1 MSRRS
6 RKKAHPVDRGE
17 NQPVVSGQ
25 AVQGGVE
32 FGVIDQGLD
41 GDGGELDDAG
51 PQGGKA
57 GRAVAGLFAGAGDHH
72 GAAEQGPF
80 FKPVEFVAQ
89 PNHLA
94 HHDDRGI
101 GEALAPGGV
110 GQVGQGGG
118 QGTLV
123 IGGAPV
129 HQGGRGVGLQTG
141 VDEVAGDIGQ
151 VFHAHDE
158 DEGGSAAGQGLPVV
172 HRTRFGGVFVPG
184 DQGHG

>member
-1 MSRRS
+1 M
-6 RKKAHPVDRGE
+6 VG
-17 NQPVVSGQ
+17 NWMT
-25 AVQGGVE
+25 
-32 FGVIDQGLD
+32 
-41 GDGGELDDAG
+41 
-51 PQGGKA
+51 
-57 GRAVAGLFAGAGDHH
+57 RAPR
-72 GAAEQGPF
+72 AA
-80 FKPVEFVAQ
+80 KRAALS
-89 PNHLA
+89 LA
-94 HHDDRGI
+94 CS
-101 GEALAPGGV
+101 
-110 GQVGQGGG
+110 
-118 QGTLV
+118 LV